1 MTPAGNGNYTY
12 PVNNLQHGDTIEY
25 SFTYN
30 PGLGAVD
37 SPTLTY
43 IHGVAMLVSSV
54 EDQLPCVMRDL
65 LDDKAHLLERH
76 QA

>member
-1 MTPAGNGNYTY
+1 MGQLNVAMTPAGNGNYTY

-37 SPTLTY
+37 SLTLTY
-43 IHGVAMLVSSV
+43 IHGGTQGIP
-54 EDQLPCVMRDL
+54 E
-65 LDDKAHLLERH
+65 
-76 QA
+76 